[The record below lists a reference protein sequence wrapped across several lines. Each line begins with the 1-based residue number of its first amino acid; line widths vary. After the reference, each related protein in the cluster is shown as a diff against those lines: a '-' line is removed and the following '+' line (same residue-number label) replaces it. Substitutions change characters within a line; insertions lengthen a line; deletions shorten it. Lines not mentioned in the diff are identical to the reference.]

1 MSETE
6 DLQSATEMMD
16 SLNEY
21 SPSSKMS
28 SGRDFLEQLKQVPIE
43 AVGGPGSIAKT
54 LHRASENVGKMKES
68 EMPFIPG
75 SEFAPAYIPVP
86 EVPLPTT
93 QDVAKSLNYQ
103 EPQTPLG
110 RITKPA
116 AQGLGAGAL
125 TLNPSAAIISAGGGL
140 AKGLAQEVL
149 GVSEETG
156 DIVDLA
162 TTLSAGSLAALKRVL
177 KPSGLTERYFE
188 SGKKTL
194 NMPKSQYESLI
205 SNIEKESKDIIEKT
219 LSKNPNYVSLS
230 ENPGKYLMDLDK
242 DLDKVT
248 NLAGVI
254 PGEFKAEDVV
264 KAIKKRSSSRKYTPI
279 ADSSED
285 KAYKN
290 KIKEVLGDINP
301 SEKLPFDSLLKKYR
315 ANNKDAA
322 GMFSSASTGSELT
335 GKRDALLD
343 INRALSDVMEQKAK
357 GSQYNKLFKLTNK
370 RFSDQA
376 NIQQINDFVSDIFPG
391 DKINYRK
398 VHDYFDKGAVQRRA
412 LRSSFGKDAEA
423 GFSRLMKDL
432 LEQERGMR
440 KIKPKTAES
449 LLTVNGA
456 YQALKPKEWHR
467 RIKSYLM
474 SLPVVDVESI
484 PELAPYIGAKGAE
497 GAAASSKEKDIE
509 DLLGD

>member
-1 MSETE
+1 
-6 DLQSATEMMD
+6 
-16 SLNEY
+16 
-21 SPSSKMS
+21 
-28 SGRDFLEQLKQVPIE
+28 
-43 AVGGPGSIAKT
+43 
-54 LHRASENVGKMKES
+54 
-68 EMPFIPG
+68 
-75 SEFAPAYIPVP
+75 
-86 EVPLPTT
+86 
-93 QDVAKSLNYQ
+93 
-103 EPQTPLG
+103 
-110 RITKPA
+110 
-116 AQGLGAGAL
+116 
-125 TLNPSAAIISAGGGL
+125 
-140 AKGLAQEVL
+140 
-149 GVSEETG
+149 
-156 DIVDLA
+156 
-162 TTLSAGSLAALKRVL
+162 
-177 KPSGLTERYFE
+177 
-188 SGKKTL
+188 
-194 NMPKSQYESLI
+194 
-205 SNIEKESKDIIEKT
+205 
-219 LSKNPNYVSLS
+219 
-230 ENPGKYLMDLDK
+230 
-242 DLDKVT
+242 
-248 NLAGVI
+248 
-254 PGEFKAEDVV
+254 
-264 KAIKKRSSSRKYTPI
+264 
-279 ADSSED
+279 
-285 KAYKN
+285 
-290 KIKEVLGDINP
+290 
-301 SEKLPFDSLLKKYR
+301 
-315 ANNKDAA
+315 
-322 GMFSSASTGSELT
+322 
-335 GKRDALLD
+335 
-343 INRALSDVMEQKAK
+343 MEQKAK